1 MNCCSL
7 DRAEITSPR
16 ALKLLLMDWA
26 SCETQETSGV
36 KRISYEMVGLSKG
49 VEIQS
54 ELKGNAISRSKASK
68 ARRCETNE
76 ITLSCSAVAPVLAA
90 RSEPAKSTKLI

>member
-26 SCETQETSGV
+26 SCETQETSNINR
-36 KRISYEMVGLSKG
+36 KSYEMVGLSNG
-49 VEIQS
+49 VENQNK
-54 ELKGNAISRSKASK
+54 LKRTCDKPENSTATEGNGRYIYQIYSKEDDRMRGK
-68 ARRCETNE
+68 
-76 ITLSCSAVAPVLAA
+76 
-90 RSEPAKSTKLI
+90 

>member
-26 SCETQETSGV
+26 SCETQETSSV
-36 KRISYEMVGLSKG
+36 NRKSYEMAGLSKG
-49 VEIQS
+49 V
-54 ELKGNAISRSKASK
+54 AIRRSKPSK
-68 ARRCETNE
+68 AGGFKANE
-76 ITLSCSAVAPVLAA
+76 VTLSCSAVAPVLAA